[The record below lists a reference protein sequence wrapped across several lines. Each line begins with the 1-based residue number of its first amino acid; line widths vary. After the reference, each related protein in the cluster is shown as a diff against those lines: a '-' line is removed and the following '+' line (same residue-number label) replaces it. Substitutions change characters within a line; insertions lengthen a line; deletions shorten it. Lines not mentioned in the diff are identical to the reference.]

1 MSEDASARERPH
13 RHVMAHRWYTAQQED
28 EVSSSTIILSQTLS
42 SFVVYVDRV
51 PHGGHGPR
59 RPRGPRRHPARRGGA
74 PRARRP
80 PRPAPACGD
89 RTRPNKGKGRRGSLR
104 TVVQP

>member
-28 EVSSSTIILSQTLS
+28 EVLSSSTIILSQTLS

-74 PRARRP
+74 PRAPRRDLH
-80 PRPAPACGD
+80 RRAATAPD
-89 RTRPNKGKGRRGSLR
+89 RTRAKGGADPFVL
-104 TVVQP
+104 